1 MCDEPDIYFTKA
13 LLAEQLR
20 MKRAR
25 KETRTSA
32 PESKAPAKP
41 ADAERKA
48 VTRERVPA

>member
-32 PESKAPAKP
+32 PQSTPAKP

-48 VTRERVPA
+48 VTPERVPA